1 MPNRRSHLDSAALER
16 LRVLVG
22 KMHRTP
28 GSSVPSAELVHIAE
42 QVRIATGITVDF
54 RAAEDL
60 GEPLVVVRV
69 PFEPTP
75 DACLDSLSPREMEVV
90 ALIAEGMS
98 NKAIAAR
105 LFISQATVK
114 DHVHQ
119 VLEKT
124 GLKNRT
130 TLALAY
136 KGLMP

>member
-1 MPNRRSHLDSAALER
+1 M
-16 LRVLVG
+16 
-22 KMHRTP
+22 
-28 GSSVPSAELVHIAE
+28 PSAELVHIAE

>member
-1 MPNRRSHLDSAALER
+1 
-16 LRVLVG
+16 
-22 KMHRTP
+22 MHRTP
-28 GSSVPSAELVHIAE
+28 GSALPATELVQLADEI
-42 QVRIATGITVDF
+42 RIETGITVDF
-54 RAAEDL
+54 KAADDL

-75 DACLDSLSPREMEVV
+75 DACLDSLSPRELEVV

-98 NKAIAAR
+98 NKAISAR
-105 LFISQATVK
+105 LFISPATVK

-124 GLKNRT
+124 GLENRT
-130 TLALAY
+130 SVALAY